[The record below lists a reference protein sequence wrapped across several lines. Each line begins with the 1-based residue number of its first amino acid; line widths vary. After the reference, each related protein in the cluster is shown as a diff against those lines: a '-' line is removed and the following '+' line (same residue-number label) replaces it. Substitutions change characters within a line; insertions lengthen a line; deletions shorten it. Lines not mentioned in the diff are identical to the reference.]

1 VPQWIE
7 RSPHARGNYSWHLI
21 RALHLA
27 GRCVGCGECE
37 RACPVGIP
45 LSLLNRKMAQT
56 VAESFDFAASDDPS
70 VASPIGT
77 FRDDDREDFIL

>member
-1 VPQWIE
+1 M
-7 RSPHARGNYSWHLI
+7 SWHLI

-45 LSLLNRKMAQT
+45 LSLLNRKMAE
-56 VAESFDFAASDDPS
+56 VAAESFDFTANDD
-70 VASPIGT
+70 VDNVSPIGA
-77 FRDDDREDFIL
+77 FRSDDHEDFIL